1 MDGHTDDSIKIVDYK
16 SSPTAPLT
24 KNQKKG
30 FPELQD
36 YGGTVVGSGKEP
48 FVGGTVIEPG
58 TRVEIIRPD

>member
-48 FVGGTVIEPG
+48 FVGGTVIE
-58 TRVEIIRPD
+58 